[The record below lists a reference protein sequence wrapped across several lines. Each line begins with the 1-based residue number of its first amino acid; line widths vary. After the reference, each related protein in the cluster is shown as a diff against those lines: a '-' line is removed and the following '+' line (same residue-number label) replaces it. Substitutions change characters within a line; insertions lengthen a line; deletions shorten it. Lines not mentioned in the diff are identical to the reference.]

1 MVGNILTIN
10 NLYNKVLIAN
20 DNEDT
25 QMVLY
30 ICGRIFY
37 FLAKFDP
44 LEEASLYADQSL
56 SRTIKL
62 MNVVALAQQ

>member
-1 MVGNILTIN
+1 
-10 NLYNKVLIAN
+10 
-20 DNEDT
+20 
-25 QMVLY
+25 MVLY

-44 LEEASLYADQSL
+44 LEGESLYPTQGL

-62 MNVVALAQQ
+62 MEAVALAQ